1 MGAIMMLSTILLITI
16 VGVVWIKVTD
26 RKRTPAH

>member
-16 VGVVWIKVTD
+16 VGVVWIKVAD
-26 RKRTPAH
+26 KKHTPAH